1 MRRISGPAHCS
12 VALGALAAALLS
24 SSAQAQITAAPTSS
38 EQPSA
43 GSESAAEAIVVTGTR
58 IKRQDLTSNSP
69 LTVVGD
75 SEIKYQGATSVDSV
89 LNKLPQFTPDANEN
103 VSNGSDGTSNINL
116 RHLGASRVL
125 ILLNGQR
132 MLPQQAVDTNFVPS
146 SLVQRIDVV
155 TGGASAVYGS
165 DAMSGVVNFVLKDNL
180 DGFRLDA
187 QNSVHQHSN
196 GDDYLQG
203 LSRAKGYATA
213 PSNVFEGDKVDVNGA
228 FGKNFADGRGNI
240 TVYGGFRQTRPVT
253 EDTRDV
259 SACALDPADAAGTNL
274 TCGGSSNNQWG
285 LFTLLTGPS
294 TGQTLN
300 NTKDGN
306 HTWVPY
312 NSSFLYNYSPTNYF
326 QRSDKRYTAGAFA
339 KYKFSPLAEIYGS
352 FMYMNDHTFSQAAPS
367 ALFQGTTFTI
377 NCDNPYMS
385 ASQANTLCG
394 TAAGTPQTED
404 TFIGLRLTTPRR
416 DDLRHEDFRYTA
428 GIRGDFAKGFSYD
441 VSYLRSEV
449 RYNETYMNNVDNVK
463 AQRALNVVN
472 VNGTPTCQSV
482 IDGTDPNCRPI
493 DVFAYNAIDPNNLTY
508 IFSPSSTKSRNN
520 QTVLSG
526 SINGDLGEYGIKSP
540 WAEHGIGIALGAE
553 HRRESLVFT
562 ADEIAQQAGTRNSD
576 GVITVNEGYGEIEV
590 PILSDLPFAKALTI
604 NGGVRYSSYHNEQ
617 HSTGFKSDFNVWTYK
632 AELSYAPTSDL
643 RLRASYNRAI
653 RAPNISELFGAVSL
667 GNVTA
672 TDPCS
677 GPSPALSLEVCQRTG
692 VTAAQ
697 YGLIPECPAGVC
709 VEQYGGNRNVKPE
722 KGDTYTIGMIL
733 TPRAVRNFSFSVD
746 YFHIKVKDYISNI
759 DPSLTISQCAS
770 TGDPYYCGLFH
781 RDPRS
786 GVLFGNDGYVVA
798 TTLNT
803 GYLMTSGLDIT
814 SSYNLS
820 IGRFGKLDFD
830 LVGTYLT
837 KLVTEPL
844 PGLGS
849 YDCKGLYGYT
859 CGEPSPKWRHQLRTT
874 WEIPGPNKPTLSLA
888 WRYFGGVKLSSLSD
902 QPAFEGLLGS
912 EINRK
917 IKAYNYFDLASTISF
932 DKKLTLRAGVNNLF
946 DKDPPAIAQGILA
959 SFGNGNTYPG
969 VYDPLGRTIFIGAT
983 IEF

>member
-1 MRRISGPAHCS
+1 MRKISGSTCGS
-12 VALGALAAALLS
+12 VALGALAVALLS
-24 SSAQAQITAAPTSS
+24 GGAHSQTITPSGPVASATPDTAAS
-38 EQPSA
+38 E
-43 GSESAAEAIVVTGTR
+43 IVVTGTR
-58 IKRQDLTSNSP
+58 IKRQGLTSNSP
-69 LTVVGD
+69 LTVVGEG
-75 SEIKYQGATSVDSV
+75 EIKYQGATSVESV
-89 LNKLPQFTPDANEN
+89 LNKLPQFTAAENEN
-103 VSNGSDGTSNINL
+103 VSNGSDGTSKLNL
-116 RHLGASRVL
+116 RNLGSSRVL
-125 ILLNGQR
+125 VLLNGQR

-146 SLVQRIDVV
+146 SLVQRVDVV

-165 DAMSGVVNFVLKDNL
+165 DALSGVVNFVLRDDL

-187 QNSVHQHSN
+187 QTSAYQHSN
-196 GDDYLQG
+196 GDDYLRG
-203 LSRAKGYATA
+203 LGQAKGYATA
-213 PSNVFEGDKVDVNGA
+213 PSTVFEGDKVDVNGA
-228 FGKNFADGRGNI
+228 FGKNFAGGRGNI
-240 TVYGGFRQTRPVT
+240 TVYGGYRQTRPIT
-253 EDTRDV
+253 QDTRDV
-259 SACALDPADAAGTNL
+259 SACALDPADDAGTNL

-285 LFTLLTGPS
+285 LFTLLTGPN

-300 NTKDGN
+300 NTKDGQ

-326 QRSDKRYTAGAFA
+326 QRSDKRATAGAFA
-339 KYKFSPLAEIYGS
+339 KFKFSPLAELYGS

-377 NCDNPYMS
+377 NCDNPYLS
-385 ASQANTLCG
+385 SSQATTLCG
-394 TAAGTPQTED
+394 PAAGTAQTED
-404 TFIGLRLTTPRR
+404 TFIGYRLTTPRR
-416 DDLRHEDFRYTA
+416 DDLRHEDFRYTL
-428 GIRGDFAKGFSYD
+428 GLRGDFAKGFSYD

-449 RYNETYMNNVDNVK
+449 RYDETYLNNVDNVK

-482 IDGTDPNCRPI
+482 IDGSDPSCLPI
-493 DVFAYNAIDPNNLTY
+493 DVFAFNAIDPHNLPY
-508 IFSPSSTKSRNN
+508 IFSPSNTKSRNK
-520 QTVLSG
+520 QTVISG

-562 ADEIAQQAGTRNSD
+562 ADEIAEQGGTRDSD
-576 GVITVNEGYGEIEV
+576 GVISVNEGYGEIEV
-590 PILSDLPFAKALTI
+590 PILSDLPYAKALTI
-604 NGGVRYSSYHNEQ
+604 NGGVRYSAYHNEQ
-617 HSTGFKSDFNVWTYK
+617 HSTGFASNFNVLTYK

-653 RAPNISELFGAVSL
+653 RAPNISELFGTVSL

-672 TDPCS
+672 TDPCA
-677 GPSPALSLEVCQRTG
+677 GANPTLSLEVCERTG

-722 KGDTYTIGMIL
+722 KGDTYTVGLIL
-733 TPRAVRNFSFSVD
+733 TPRALRNFSLSVD

-759 DPSLTISQCAS
+759 DPSLTISQCAT
-770 TGDPYYCGLFH
+770 TGDPYYCSLFH

-803 GYLMTSGLDIT
+803 GYLLTSGLDIT
-814 SSYNLS
+814 SNYSFG
-820 IGRFGKLDFD
+820 IGRYGKIDFD

-874 WEIPGPNKPTLSLA
+874 WSIPGPNKPTLSLA
-888 WRYFGGVKLSSLSD
+888 WRYFGGVRLSSSSD
-902 QPAFEGLLGS
+902 QPAFEGLLPS

-917 IKAYNYFDLASTISF
+917 IKAYNYFDLATTISF
-932 DKKLTLRAGVNNLF
+932 EKKLTLRAGVNNLF
-946 DKDPPAIAQGILA
+946 DRDPPAIAQGIL
-959 SFGNGNTYPG
+959 STFGNGNTYPG

-983 IEF
+983 VEF